1 MNTSKTIRITPWYR
15 QVKFWHLLLY
25 GGLLIGII
33 ATGFMEYRSRYR
45 DTLSLFQD
53 YSHATVTA
61 IAFSGSN
68 QARLSEKLE
77 QSYLN
82 RALGLLKTVDQ
93 LEAEDLLTPQR
104 LAALQREH
112 DIFQVI
118 RLDSDGLPLDRFRP
132 DHRRGPPIGIQ
143 RQVEPLLSG
152 QVDTLIA
159 GMPGGGPPWLGP
171 PGGNANFIVGIQR
184 SLGGAIICLLTIDA
198 ESALRTH
205 LDLENLLLEMLDIE
219 GVNYIHLE
227 LPGYEPLIVSTSI
240 PHKKLLAG
248 QRQLLQENLYL
259 VNAGDQVFV
268 EVNDYVVKGGELGTI
283 QVGFSTDLI
292 DELKASVI
300 SQILI
305 RSGLFTIIVVI
316 AFFFIISRQN
326 TILLR
331 TEKNRIERDVIRLE
345 QINRIQEKQAAI
357 GTLAAGLAHEI
368 RNPLNAIGIIA
379 QRLKREFKSTDQST
393 TVEAMSTTMVSEI
406 NRLNQILEDF
416 LNYSRPT
423 PLKFI
428 AFDFNDILNDLALLF
443 KDQARANEIDF
454 TIQNYDIIRL
464 EGDPEYLKQALHNIV
479 RNGLEATAPGGKVS
493 FSIAD
498 TKPEIIIRIKDT
510 GIGIEPQKLNRIF
523 DIFYTTKEDGN
534 GIGLAVT
541 HKIISDHNGTIEVL
555 SEPGQGTEFVI
566 TLPKKHP

>member
-1 MNTSKTIRITPWYR
+1 MNKDTTAKLIPWYR

-25 GGLLIGII
+25 GSLLIGIT
-33 ATGFMEYRSRYR
+33 ATGFLEYRSRYR

-93 LEAEDLLTPQR
+93 LEAEGLLTPQR
-104 LAALQREH
+104 LAVLQREH
-112 DIFQVI
+112 NIFQVI
-118 RLDSDGLPLDRFRP
+118 RFDPDGLPLDRFQP
-132 DHRRGPPIGIQ
+132 DHGRGPAFGIR

-159 GMPGGGPPWLGP
+159 GMPGGEPLWLGP
-171 PGGNANFIVGIQR
+171 HRDNANFIVGIQR
-184 SLGGAIICLLTIDA
+184 SLGGAIICHLTIDA
-198 ESALRTH
+198 ESVLRTN

-219 GVNYIHLE
+219 GVNYINLE
-227 LPGYEPLIVSTSI
+227 LPGYKPLIVSTSI
-240 PHKKLLAG
+240 PHKMLLTG

-268 EVNDYVVKGGELGTI
+268 EVNDYVVKGGEIGTI
-283 QVGFSTDLI
+283 QVGFSTALI
-292 DELKASVI
+292 DELKSSVI

-305 RSGLFTIIVVI
+305 RSGLFTTIVVI

-326 TILLR
+326 AILLR
-331 TEKNRIERDVIRLE
+331 TEKDRIERDVVRLE

-379 QRLKREFKSTDQST
+379 QRFKREFKSTDQST
-393 TVEAMSTTMVSEI
+393 TVEAMSATMVSEI
-406 NRLNQILEDF
+406 KRLNRILEDF

-428 AFDFNDILNDLALLF
+428 TFDFNDILNDLTLLF

-454 TIQNYDIIRL
+454 AIQNDAIVRL
-464 EGDPEYLKQALHNIV
+464 EGDPEYLKQALHNII
-479 RNGLEATAPGGKVS
+479 RNGLEATDPGGRVN
-493 FSIAD
+493 FSITD

-523 DIFYTTKEDGN
+523 DIFYTTKENGN

-541 HKIISDHNGTIEVL
+541 HKIISDHSGTIEVL
-555 SEPGQGTEFVI
+555 SEPDQGTEFVI